1 MRFQFLRTDVHM
13 CADKYCIFI
22 KHKNIL
28 HLLYDGW
35 WCHCNTLWELGN
47 IILLLSN
54 FDCPVPKILQAPN
67 CTVHDWH
74 LKHIQNIQIHQELC
88 LRSPY
93 GSYLA
98 HTVIEYLAIC
108 TTDTIFS
115 SCMYLF
121 KDTFKSL
128 TLHCL
133 SHTCQDASNLW

>member
-1 MRFQFLRTDVHM
+1 M
-13 CADKYCIFI
+13 CSDKHSSLTNIVFSLSIKIFCIYSMMDGYVIVIYCGSQAMI
-22 KHKNIL
+22 
-28 HLLYDGW
+28 GS
-35 WCHCNTLWELGN
+35 

-74 LKHIQNIQIHQELC
+74 LKHIRNTQIHQKLC
-88 LRSPY
+88 LRSLY

-98 HTVIEYLAIC
+98 HTFIEHVGIC

-121 KDTFKSL
+121 KDTFKSF

-133 SHTCQDASNLW
+133 SHTCQDASNL